1 MPTLREIR
9 SRIQSVQKTE
19 KMTAAL
25 KIVSTVKVRNAQMA
39 LFASRPYA
47 YRLKEMIRQLVSHEA
62 PEAHPLLSGRKEKHV
77 IITVLTS
84 DKGLC
89 GSFNHQIIRYA
100 EKLAD
105 ERLHAGEDVALICIG
120 RKGWDFFR
128 SRGYRIIGEY
138 INFYRDISFHNA
150 QEIGALLISRF
161 LHETM
166 DRVEMVY
173 NEFKNVAQQRVTNTV
188 LLPLQGLEP
197 AQTRD
202 EGIPFIFEPNRKEI
216 LDRLLPLYLNIEIWH
231 ILQESIA
238 SEHGARM
245 TAMDLATRNCQDMI
259 EQQTLFYHKARQAA
273 ITRELIDIVGAV
285 ESIS

>member
-9 SRIQSVQKTE
+9 RRIQSVEKTE
-19 KMTAAL
+19 KITAAL
-25 KIVSTVKVRNAQMA
+25 KIVSTVKVRNAQAA

-47 YRLKEMIRQLVSHEA
+47 SRLMEMIRQLVVHEA
-62 PEAHPLLSGRKEKHV
+62 PQAHPLLAEREEKHL

-100 EKLAD
+100 EKMAD
-105 ERLHAGEDVALICIG
+105 DRLNAGEDVALICIG
-120 RKGWDFFR
+120 RKGWEHFR
-128 SRGYRIIGEY
+128 SRGYRVIGEY
-138 INFYRDISFHNA
+138 INFYKDISFRNA

-161 LHETM
+161 LHETI

-173 NEFKNVAQQRVTNTV
+173 NEFKNAAQQSVTNTV
-188 LLPLQGLEP
+188 LLPLQGLQPSEK
-197 AQTRD
+197 RD
-202 EGIPFIFEPNRKEI
+202 EGIPFIFEPNQKEI
-216 LDRLLPLYLNIEIWH
+216 LDHLLPLYLNIEIWH

-245 TAMDLATRNCQDMI
+245 TAMDLASRNCQDMI
-259 EQQTLFYHKARQAA
+259 ERQTLYYHKARQSA

-285 ESIS
+285 ESIK